1 MIKDYLHIRNLSIVI
16 LGDFNPVIIQ
26 PFWLLEKKLIR
37 ELEAIDAN
45 VEVIHNEISK
55 FDLKWVTI
63 EITKERCQFRTSME
77 SHFELVRDLAINIF
91 EILKETPLKSLGIN
105 HEFHF
110 ALPHDEQYYNFGN
123 NLVPL
128 KNWDG
133 FLNDPKL
140 LNLEIVEAER
150 KDGLNGLLRIKIQ
163 PSDQDLPTNN
173 KILISINDH
182 FTIDKNKGETGRKSE
197 MINILKCRW
206 GDSFERV
213 DNIIEEIWNKVK

>member
-1 MIKDYLHIRNLSIVI
+1 MIKDYLHIRNLSIVM

-26 PFWLLEKKLIR
+26 PFWLLEKKFIR
-37 ELEAIDAN
+37 ELEAIDASL
-45 VEVIHNEISK
+45 EIIHNEISK

-63 EITKERCQFRTSME
+63 EVTKERCQFRTSME

-91 EILKETPLKSLGIN
+91 EVLKETPLKSLGIN
-105 HEFHF
+105 HEFHL

-140 LNLEIVEAER
+140 LNLEIVEANR

-163 PSDQDLPTNN
+163 PSDQDLPSKN
-173 KILISINDH
+173 KIMIAINDH

-197 MINILKCRW
+197 MINILKSEWRA
-206 GDSFERV
+206 SFERV
-213 DNIIEEIWNKVK
+213 DSIIEEIWNKVK